1 MPLKNSETS
10 ERTANALNFVFVETL
25 VDAYA
30 LQVGDAHLK
39 LVLPLISKRSFNRK
53 ATVDG
58 NHTEVQVTIE
68 SIGSNGVKYLTDA
81 ILRAS
86 KTGKTE
92 GKILTMHT
100 QIFASQRDTIS
111 ASTDVRTIV
120 LDYIVGTPESNCRW
134 DELFVTVVDENG
146 VHRSPVA
153 RYKTFL

>member
-81 ILRAS
+81 ILRAA
-86 KTGKTE
+86 KADNTDE
-92 GKILTMHT
+92 KILTLHT
-100 QIFASQRDTIS
+100 KVFASRRDTIPRH
-111 ASTDVRTIV
+111 RTSRPSCWTG
-120 LDYIVGTPESNCRW
+120 LS
-134 DELFVTVVDENG
+134 ELLN
-146 VHRSPVA
+146 
-153 RYKTFL
+153 